1 MTTTVINT
9 DVVVGSLISVSG
21 VPSVV
26 TAINGDGTFT
36 TTASPATKTGGTA
49 GQPLVSQGNAA
60 QPAFGNANAIVAGGT
75 AHGVVVSEGTS
86 PVVTTGAGTA
96 GQVLTS
102 NGGADPTYQGIV
114 ILSLLKNL
122 TAAQLK
128 ALRATPIEIIAAPGA
143 GKSLHVIGTSLKYNF
158 LTTAFTINAGK
169 FRLFLG
175 AVAQNVPLFADVAT
189 GFIDQAASEDIISI
203 PTLSSGVQT
212 VAHAENVNVTAA
224 NDGAAEFTLGLG
236 SVDVVVVYAILT
248 M

>member
-1 MTTTVINT
+1 MTIST
-9 DVVVGSLISVSG
+9 DVTVGSSLNVSG

-26 TAINGDGTFT
+26 TKIVGTT
-36 TTASPATKTGGTA
+36 ITTAPSSAQPGCGVANAT
-49 GQPLVSQGNAA
+49 LRSSGNAA
-60 QPAFGNANAIVAGGT
+60 EPAFASSVIAAGN
-75 AHGVVVSEGTS
+75 
-86 PVVTTGAGTA
+86 A

-102 NGGADPTYQGIV
+102 NGAGVNASYQGIV
-114 ILSLLKNL
+114 IQSLLKNL

-128 ALRATPIEIIAAPGA
+128 ALKATPVEVIPAPGA
-143 GKSLHVIGTSLKYNF
+143 GKSLHVLGTSLKYNF
-158 LTTAFTINAGK
+158 LTTAFTINAGT

-189 GFIDQAASEDIISI
+189 GFIDQTASEDIISI